1 MRRAIVVG
9 SGASGATVARLLA
22 RSGNY
27 SVLVLEKG
35 RNYFSGLGGDTAR
48 VSNIFA
54 NDELAYEIRL
64 NPVNQ
69 DPILEP
75 RSFRYKPE
83 DGKRKYIGDVNDL
96 PTAVGGG
103 TIHYDAKARRFRE
116 VDFVTNSLMGG
127 NAGKPAIS
135 GTTYADWPMQ
145 YRHLEPFYAVI
156 EEIVGVQGPAHRDRA
171 GKVVNPNPYE
181 SWRST
186 PFPLPP
192 GVAMF
197 SNLIQADAARRLGY
211 FPAAVPTAVVSR
223 PYRGRPACN
232 DCAHCLSFGCPTN
245 AKSGGVWQLN
255 DALQTGRVELRS
267 ECNVIRI
274 EVDPVPAQSGRHR
287 ARGVTYVDANGN
299 RHTELG
305 DLVVLANTPI
315 EATRLSL
322 LSGIG
327 ALPDDHSSST
337 LGRRKPASTEPS
349 GLLGR
354 NLMFH
359 LQTFAIGI
367 FNQSIHSWRGRT
379 STHCLDAFVG
389 AGPSAQHFDASV
401 PRGGIV
407 ELGGNTDPITEASD
421 MAPFGFGASH
431 KQLMRLSPFRRH
443 LAAFTMQG
451 EDMPQ
456 VTNCVDL
463 DPDIVD
469 VFGQQVPRIT
479 YQSHQYELEA
489 AAYYIPKM
497 LEIMGAIGGP
507 GSPWPDLHTIF
518 TAPLGSTF
526 PAVDTPDIVSLVSS
540 AAFNPIPQ
548 SKHIMG
554 THRMALDQE
563 HGPCNPY
570 GRYWAF
576 DNLYHAGGGLFV
588 TAPGYNVT
596 LTIWALAYW
605 VAAGILVGADQA
617 GSYDTAA
624 IDQNWQRQLE
634 VIRTLDGDTMI
645 ARVLSGPSSGA
656 PGGGGGTVGA
666 GVSALPSTSSDRGS
680 GGVAAV
686 ATVGALAAAA
696 RRARSRTVAEPDADG
711 EDDVEGHEGSTA

>member
-9 SGASGATVARLLA
+9 SGAAGATVARLLA

-35 RNYFSGLGGDTAR
+35 RNYFSGLGGDTAT
-48 VSNIFA
+48 VSNAFA
-54 NDELAYEIRL
+54 NDELAYEVRL
-64 NPVNQ
+64 DPTAQ

-83 DGKRKYIGDVNDL
+83 DGKRKYIGDINDL
-96 PTAVGGG
+96 PTTVGGG

-127 NAGKPAIS
+127 SADKPAIS

-145 YRHLEPFYAVI
+145 YRHLEPFYTVI
-156 EEIVGVQGPAHRDRA
+156 EEIVGVQGPAYRDSS
-171 GKVVNPNPYE
+171 GKIVNPNPYE

-211 FPAAVPTAVVSR
+211 SPAAVPTSIVSR

-245 AKSGGVWQLN
+245 AKGGGVWQLN
-255 DALQTGRVELRS
+255 DALQTGRVELRT
-267 ECNVIRI
+267 ECNVVRV
-274 EVDPVPAQSGRHR
+274 EVEQSASGRHR
-287 ARGVTYVDANGN
+287 ARGVTYVDAQGN

-327 ALPDDHSSST
+327 ARPDDRSSST
-337 LGRRKPASTEPS
+337 LAKPRPTATEPS

-359 LQTFAIGI
+359 LQTFAIGV
-367 FNQSIHSWRGRT
+367 FNQDIHSWRGRT
-379 STHCLDAFVG
+379 STHCLDAFAG
-389 AGPSAQHFDASV
+389 AGPSAKQFDASV
-401 PRGGIV
+401 LRGGIV

-421 MAPFGFGASH
+421 MSPFGFGATH
-431 KQLMRLSPFRRH
+431 KELMRLSPFRRH

-456 VTNCVDL
+456 ITNCVDL

-469 VFGQQVPRIT
+469 VFGQPVPRVT
-479 YQSHQYELEA
+479 YQNHQYELEA
-489 AAYYIPKM
+489 AAFYIPKM
-497 LEIMGAIGGP
+497 LEIMVAIGGP

-526 PAVDTPDIVSLVSS
+526 PAVDTPDVVSLISS
-540 AAFNPIPQ
+540 AAFNPVPQ

-554 THRMALDQE
+554 THRMALDHE

-605 VAAGILVGADQA
+605 VAAGILVGADQGDA
-617 GSYDTAA
+617 YDSAA
-624 IDQNWQRQLE
+624 IDANWRRQLE
-634 VIRTLDGDTMI
+634 VIRALDGDTMI
-645 ARVLSGPSSGA
+645 ARVLGGPLSSPVSGGPVA
-656 PGGGGGTVGA
+656 TA
-666 GVSALPSTSSDRGS
+666 VSALPSTAPAA
-680 GGVAAV
+680 GGGAVAAV
-686 ATVGALAAAA
+686 AGLGALAAAGARARA
-696 RRARSRTVAEPDADG
+696 RRRSAPAGSEAADQRHDRPT
-711 EDDVEGHEGSTA
+711 EEQPQE